1 MKMKLLPLVFFS
13 GAVMAQERTVSSGG
27 ETTGSSG
34 SVSYTIGLPDY
45 SNYTGSSGSIT
56 EGVQQPYELFAV
68 GIEEWNMSWEMNV
81 FPNPT
86 TSFLTVSMKESL
98 KNASY
103 TLTDAQGRLVQQ
115 GTLPDMENTIDLQSL
130 AMSNYY
136 LNIRVEEQNVRTY
149 QIVKNN

>member
-1 MKMKLLPLVFFS
+1 MKKRLLPIVFLT
-13 GAVMAQERTVSSGG
+13 GTVMAQERTVSSGG
-27 ETTGSSG
+27 ELTGSGGSVSYSIGLPDYTNNTGSSG
-34 SVSYTIGLPDY
+34 SL
-45 SNYTGSSGSIT
+45 T

-68 GIEEWNMSWEMNV
+68 GIEEWDMSWNMNV

-86 TSFLTVSMKESL
+86 TSFLTITMDEAL

-103 TLTDAQGRLVQQ
+103 TLTDAQGKLVGQ
-115 GTLPDMENTIDLQSL
+115 GVLSEQENTIDLQSL

-136 LNIRVEEQNVRTY
+136 LNIRVADRMVRTY